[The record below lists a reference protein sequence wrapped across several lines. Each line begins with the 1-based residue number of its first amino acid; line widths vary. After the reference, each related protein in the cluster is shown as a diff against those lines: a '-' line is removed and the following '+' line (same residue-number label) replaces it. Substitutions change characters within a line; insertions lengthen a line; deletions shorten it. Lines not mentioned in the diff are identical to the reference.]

1 MTTPAAYPSQ
11 YNGTYT
17 DYLKAPCDR
26 SGAVRLVT
34 DTVTIA
40 DNTTAGTIIGLV
52 PFRKG
57 FQLIYGGGIGV
68 GDLDTVTNV
77 VLDVGYIYKDNDTVT
92 YINDTD
98 AFVDG
103 ATQGQAGGLISLVG
117 ATGAF
122 GVRTGLAFEALADGW
137 ITLTVQAGPV
147 STAGT
152 ATFNLLTAYAG

>member
-11 YNGTYT
+11 YQGDYT

-26 SGAVRLVT
+26 SGAVRLIS

-40 DNTTAGTIIGLV
+40 DATSAGTILGLV

-57 FQLIYGGGIGV
+57 ARLGYGSALYV
-68 GDLDTVTNV
+68 GDLDTTTNV
-77 VLDVGYIYKDNDTVT
+77 VLDIGYVYKDNNTST
-92 YINDTD
+92 NINDTD

-103 ATQGQAGGLISLVG
+103 STAGQAGGMISIADDG
-117 ATGAF
+117 ALA
-122 GVRTGLAFEALADGW
+122 GLNFEATADGW

-152 ATFNLLTAYAG
+152 GTFNLLVSYDG